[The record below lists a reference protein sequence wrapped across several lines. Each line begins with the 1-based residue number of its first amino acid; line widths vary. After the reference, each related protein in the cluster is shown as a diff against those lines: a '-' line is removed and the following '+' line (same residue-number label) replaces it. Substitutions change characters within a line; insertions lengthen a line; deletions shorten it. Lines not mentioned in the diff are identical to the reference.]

1 MKKAPKLT
9 LHRETLRHLSTQLLR
24 EAAAGVLTAVNCNPP
39 TVTCYGHYTCGGPR
53 CL

>member
-1 MKKAPKLT
+1 MKKAPRLT

-24 EAAAGVLTAVNCNPP
+24 EAAAGITAVHCNPP